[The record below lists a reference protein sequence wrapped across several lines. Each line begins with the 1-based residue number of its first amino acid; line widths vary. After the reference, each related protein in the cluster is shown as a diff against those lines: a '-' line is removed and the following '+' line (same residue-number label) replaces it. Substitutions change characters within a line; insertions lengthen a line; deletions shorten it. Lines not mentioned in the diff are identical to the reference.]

1 MFKYVILLYNKK
13 CNINFKTSEER
24 KTLIFKKVI
33 YLRNYLY
40 GAVQKHVTNK
50 YLK

>member
-1 MFKYVILLYNKK
+1 MYV
-13 CNINFKTSEER
+13 NFKTSEKR
-24 KTLIFKKVI
+24 KTVIFKKVI

-50 YLK
+50 RLY